1 MDEWTYSPQVQSPP
15 KPSPAFTEHF
25 LLDLMDNLAADKID
39 DHRGEKNSSHHE
51 RGLVQ
56 RRLVQLGSHHERD
69 PVQLGSHSLA
79 HIGSQGAAG
88 RSINSPS
95 AGMGQM
101 HSLALGDDLGSHE
114 LGIGA
119 AALDTEFN
127 LDAMDFNVDD
137 LAPTS
142 KAYPPLSFPQNTP
155 GLGPVPA
162 AFQSP
167 ILPGQNERLYNKEH
181 LYHTQRR
188 RDKQPHHTPLQLPA
202 MTPSELQV
210 SSARPQFVAPA
221 AFEPLTLPALAAADR
236 RRSLLATF
244 GPEDGATSKR
254 RTPHLTPILP
264 PKARRSPS
272 LRKVPPFDLLPD
284 AASALGTYDHA
295 PAGPL
300 DPPHTTATDP
310 ANASD
315 AMLPPKR
322 PASRV
327 RTAEDAPTLMGF
339 TMNRLAELQ
348 STSSPSPSPL
358 LAASK
363 DDTDLRRNLSLGET
377 SPVLYTVDGVRREKP
392 TTKKANH
399 KLAEQG
405 RRNRMNQ
412 AVHELSKLI
421 PPAYHGLVLIPSK
434 ATTVELAA
442 NYIRDLLREIDE
454 LNSKLP
460 RT

>member
-1 MDEWTYSPQVQSPP
+1 MDEWTYSPQVQSPS
-15 KPSPAFTEHF
+15 KASPAFNDHF
-25 LLDLMDNLAADKID
+25 LLDLVENNLAADPID
-39 DHRGEKNSSHHE
+39 RSAKNGSLHR
-51 RGLVQ
+51 RG
-56 RRLVQLGSHHERD
+56 
-69 PVQLGSHSLA
+69 HSPA
-79 HIGSQGAAG
+79 HVESQALH
-88 RSINSPS
+88 SPS
-95 AGMGQM
+95 GGMGAM
-101 HSLALGDDLGSHE
+101 HGLALGDDLHGHE
-114 LGIGA
+114 LGIGG
-119 AALDTEFN
+119 AALNTEFN

-155 GLGPVPA
+155 GLGPVA
-162 AFQSP
+162 ASFQSP

-188 RDKQPHHTPLQLPA
+188 RDKHAHHTPLQLPA

-210 SSARPQFVAPA
+210 SGGRPQFVAPA
-221 AFEPLTLPALAAADR
+221 TFEPLTLPALAAADR

-244 GPEDGATSKR
+244 GPEDGATCKR

-264 PKARRSPS
+264 PKPRRSPS
-272 LRKVPPFDLLPD
+272 LRRVPQFDQLPD
-284 AASALGTYDHA
+284 AAA
-295 PAGPL
+295 PQL
-300 DPPHTTATDP
+300 DPPAAAAPSHREALHIPAATDP
-310 ANASD
+310 AAES
-315 AMLPPKR
+315 MLPPKR
-322 PASRV
+322 PASRMPP
-327 RTAEDAPTLMGF
+327 AEDGPTLMGF

-348 STSSPSPSPL
+348 SRSSPSPSPV
-358 LAASK
+358 LAAVKAEPHS
-363 DDTDLRRNLSLGET
+363 RRNSSLET
-377 SPVLYTVDGVRREKP
+377 SPVLYAVDGVRREKP
-392 TTKKANH
+392 TTKKATH

-412 AVHELSKLI
+412 AVHELSELI
-421 PPAYHGLVLIPSK
+421 PPVYHGLVLIPSK